1 MSKKLR
7 NCELSWLLRLS
18 RRQSQYLKTPL
29 VPPTETSQEMQ
40 KLTAI
45 AMHGTLDI
53 VMLSVIY
60 IN

>member
-7 NCELSWLLRLS
+7 NCELSWILRLS
-18 RRQSQYLKTPL
+18 RRQLRSLKTQPDL
-29 VPPTETSQEMQ
+29 PTEVSEMQ

-45 AMHGTLDI
+45 AMHGSLDI